1 MIAICILLHLGI
13 TWARERKHGLT
24 LLCIGLIGA
33 FIANIA
39 YVANSRTALVILPIL
54 LLTIAYQQFGRY
66 GTLLMLLGIGVVGAT
81 AWTTSSYLRER
92 VTTSI
97 AGTLQPS
104 SRLATPES
112 LRIAYW
118 RASLDGMKQAPI
130 LGLGTGSI
138 RELLDEALLEGRT
151 PPSGFG
157 IRNPHN

>member
-81 AWTTSSYLRER
+81 AWTTSSYLR
-92 VTTSI
+92 
-97 AGTLQPS
+97 
-104 SRLATPES
+104 
-112 LRIAYW
+112 
-118 RASLDGMKQAPI
+118 
-130 LGLGTGSI
+130 
-138 RELLDEALLEGRT
+138 
-151 PPSGFG
+151 
-157 IRNPHN
+157 